1 MTKNRISFLYQTMN
15 SKVFKLSHFLKLTA
29 VFFILLCQTALA
41 QENEDISRFFNKAI
55 IQVLNKTNAKSEIF
69 EIDVNKKTTINSLKL
84 TIHKCWQAP
93 LQQRPE
99 SKMLIEISEA
109 DSSQKNS
116 KEKRIFYGWIFA
128 SSPSISS
135 LEHPIYDIVAINC
148 KK

>member
-1 MTKNRISFLYQTMN
+1 MRKNNFLFTIFTLIFSFSNQ
-15 SKVFKLSHFLKLTA
+15 
-29 VFFILLCQTALA
+29 ALA
-41 QENEDISRFFNKAI
+41 QDLSDNSRFFNKAI

-69 EIDVNKKTTINSLKL
+69 EIDINKKTNIGSLKL

-93 LQQRPE
+93 LEQRPE
-99 SKMLIEISEA
+99 SKMLVEISEA

-116 KEKRIFYGWIFA
+116 QEKRIFYGWMFA

-135 LEHPIYDIVAINC
+135 FEHPIYDITAINC

>member
-1 MTKNRISFLYQTMN
+1 MRKNNFLFAIFTLIFSFSNQ
-15 SKVFKLSHFLKLTA
+15 
-29 VFFILLCQTALA
+29 ALA
-41 QENEDISRFFNKAI
+41 QDLSDNSRFFNKAI

-69 EIDVNKKTTINSLKL
+69 EIDINKKTNIGSLKL

-93 LQQRPE
+93 LEQRPE
-99 SKMLIEISEA
+99 SKMLVEISEA

-116 KEKRIFYGWIFA
+116 QEKRIFYGWMFA

-135 LEHPIYDIVAINC
+135 FEHPIYDITAINC

>member
-1 MTKNRISFLYQTMN
+1 MKKNNFL
-15 SKVFKLSHFLKLTA
+15 LTIFTFA
-29 VFFILLCQTALA
+29 LFGSQALA
-41 QENEDISRFFNKAI
+41 QNDADPSRFFNKAT

-69 EIDVNKKTTINSLKL
+69 EVDVNKKTTIGSLKL

-93 LQQRPE
+93 LEQRPE
-99 SKMLIEISEA
+99 SKMLVEISEP
-109 DSSQKNS
+109 SSLEKNA

>member
-1 MTKNRISFLYQTMN
+1 MTKNKTWQALN
-15 SKVFKLSHFLKLTA
+15 SKLLRPLGFLKLTA
-29 VFFILLCQTALA
+29 ISLILFCQTALA
-41 QENEDISRFFNKAI
+41 QDAADNSRFFNKAT

-69 EIDVNKKTTINSLKL
+69 EIDVNKKTTISSLKL

-93 LQQRPE
+93 LEQRPE
-99 SKMLIEISEA
+99 SKMLVEISEA